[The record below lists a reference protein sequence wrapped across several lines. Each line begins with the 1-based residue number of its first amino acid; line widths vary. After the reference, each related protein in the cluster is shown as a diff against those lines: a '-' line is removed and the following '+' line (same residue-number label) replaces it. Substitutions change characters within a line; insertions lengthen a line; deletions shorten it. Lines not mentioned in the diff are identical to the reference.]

1 MASFNLNCL
10 YKGPVPRYSHIKG
23 RTSMFALDGGGGGE
37 CNVVC
42 DKSSMFY
49 SLQCASLFT
58 TLVKIFS

>member
-1 MASFNLNCL
+1 
-10 YKGPVPRYSHIKG
+10 
-23 RTSMFALDGGGGGE
+23 MFALDGGGGGE